1 VASTTD
7 LGKWML
13 TNGGEYNPETA
24 YEQLTMVMYENSTY
38 ITLKTVQG
46 ITPTDDHINYQ
57 LMAKGFNPTALESV
71 QAEDTSGVLGEV
83 GGTVSAQDLINWVVD
98 QAATKLLKIS
108 DLVSVQTNDATKGV
122 SAALAYAMGQ
132 KLDQLNS
139 NLKTPVIGNPTFD
152 SSYFTDKGTQIKKI
166 GTTVTVKIV
175 GTIKFDAMTSFATNK
190 IMDIPEGFR
199 PIWSIGEYHI
209 LGKNV
214 TDLIMIESTSIGIN
228 KQFSSGNQN
237 VEFSIIYLTSE

>member
-1 VASTTD
+1 MASTTD

-57 LMAKGFNPTALESV
+57 LMAKGFNPTALASV

-83 GGTVSAQDLINWVVD
+83 GGTVSAQDLIDWVVD

-122 SAALAYAMGQ
+122 SAALAYAMNQ
-132 KLDQLNS
+132 SIDQLNS
-139 NLKTPVIGNPTFD
+139 NITVFTTKLESIIKTHEVSGGIEYNLDNYFYNNEKCVHIFTGTDTGINSGTPLPSKAISLVI
-152 SSYFTDKGTQIKKI
+152 
-166 GTTVTVKIV
+166 
-175 GTIKFDAMTSFATNK
+175 
-190 IMDIPEGFR
+190 
-199 PIWSIGEYHI
+199 SIGSVQIACAVDNTYFIRYYWGAWKEWKTI
-209 LGKNV
+209 
-214 TDLIMIESTSIGIN
+214 
-228 KQFSSGNQN
+228 
-237 VEFSIIYLTSE
+237 

>member
-1 VASTTD
+1 MASTTD

-57 LMAKGFNPTALESV
+57 LMAKGFNPTALASV

-83 GGTVSAQDLINWVVD
+83 GGTVSAQDLIDWVVD

-122 SAALAYAMGQ
+122 SAALAYAMNQ
-132 KLDQLNS
+132 SIDQLDS
-139 NLKTPVIGNPTFD
+139 NLNIKADAYCSDGDGATLKIPAKNSRDSFFLIGFKYD
-152 SSYFTDKGTQIKKI
+152 SSGAAVNIICGILSKTWESVARYASINGDSPDSVTFNKDTRQYEVYIKG
-166 GTTVTVKIV
+166 
-175 GTIKFDAMTSFATNK
+175 FA
-190 IMDIPEGFR
+190 
-199 PIWSIGEYHI
+199 
-209 LGKNV
+209 
-214 TDLIMIESTSIGIN
+214 LITAIN
-228 KQFSSGNQN
+228 LFK
-237 VEFSIIYLTSE
+237 